1 MWTSPAAVPTLSPS
15 SRSVFPNDN
24 TDESVIEHDKRQR
37 ERRQK
42 RWLAASP
49 TTTQCKTVT
58 KTVWDSPC
66 SSPESKVSNTEV
78 SQAKIK
84 SRPTNGQLKL
94 SAASP
99 KGQKTVSKSLSMP
112 REVYSPGIKPK
123 TKKKVQSKRRLPLK
137 EQQWMPIR
145 NRPEKNKR
153 TPVRVQAKTQK
164 LKIKTQLLR
173 STQKT
178 KPLTTSP
185 QKSSQSDVFARLAR
199 SNSRRTSHGA
209 AVRRVYSKKS
219 PTVKSPVKSWQQS
232 RKKKTT
238 SPVEK
243 EIIHVPAV
251 KETTD
256 VPVATQISN
265 VDREV
270 QSIQEK
276 VETTVAS
283 NFANLQETMGMLRAT
298 ATGFKTLFQERKP
311 SPRREPRNARRP
323 GRASSLRAAG
333 HTLKK
338 QNQYQRRIRN
348 RAMGFKGSV
357 TKSRRIRVA
366 SRTVYQPPAT
376 RSPVAR
382 RRRLTP
388 TKFRQW
394 RADLKRSLSASRSK
408 APRGTLFITYD

>member
-1 MWTSPAAVPTLSPS
+1 MRSLTKKLLVISHYLPMWTSPAAVPTLSPS

-145 NRPEKNKR
+145 KNRPEKNKR

-199 SNSRRTSHGA
+199 SSSRRTSHGA

-243 EIIHVPAV
+243 EIINVPVA
-251 KETTD
+251 KEEISD

-276 VETTVAS
+276 V
-283 NFANLQETMGMLRAT
+283 
-298 ATGFKTLFQERKP
+298 
-311 SPRREPRNARRP
+311 
-323 GRASSLRAAG
+323 
-333 HTLKK
+333 
-338 QNQYQRRIRN
+338 
-348 RAMGFKGSV
+348 
-357 TKSRRIRVA
+357 
-366 SRTVYQPPAT
+366 
-376 RSPVAR
+376 
-382 RRRLTP
+382 
-388 TKFRQW
+388 
-394 RADLKRSLSASRSK
+394 
-408 APRGTLFITYD
+408 

>member
-1 MWTSPAAVPTLSPS
+1 
-15 SRSVFPNDN
+15 
-24 TDESVIEHDKRQR
+24 
-37 ERRQK
+37 
-42 RWLAASP
+42 
-49 TTTQCKTVT
+49 
-58 KTVWDSPC
+58 
-66 SSPESKVSNTEV
+66 
-78 SQAKIK
+78 
-84 SRPTNGQLKL
+84 
-94 SAASP
+94 
-99 KGQKTVSKSLSMP
+99 MP

-145 NRPEKNKR
+145 KNRPEKNKR
-153 TPVRVQAKTQK
+153 TPVRVQGKTQK

-232 RKKKTT
+232 RKKMAT
-238 SPVEK
+238 STVEK

-265 VDREV
+265 VDHEV

-311 SPRREPRNARRP
+311 SPRRESRSARRP
-323 GRASSLRAAG
+323 SRASSLRAAG
-333 HTLKK
+333 HKLKK
-338 QNQYQRRIRN
+338 QNEYQRQIRN
-348 RAMGFKGSV
+348 RAMGFKGS
-357 TKSRRIRVA
+357 TKKSRRIRVA
-366 SRTVYQPPAT
+366 SRTVYQPPAA

-382 RRRLTP
+382 QRKTQ

-394 RADLKRSLSASRSK
+394 RADPKRSLSASRPK
-408 APRGTLFITYD
+408 APRGTLFITY